1 MSGGAPGDTDAATLR
16 MLDELY
22 ARMSP
27 AEKLERVAELSVGA
41 NRLALAGLRA
51 RHPDLTEDELLLR
64 LAEIRLGPELFEA
77 AYGPDDT

>member
-1 MSGGAPGDTDAATLR
+1 MSEGAPGDTDAATLR

-41 NRLALAGLRA
+41 SRLALTGLRA
-51 RHPDLTEDELLLR
+51 RHPDLTEEELLLR
-64 LAEIRLGPELFEA
+64 LAEIRLGSELFEA
-77 AYGPDDT
+77 VYGREGT